1 MLLVP
6 THQLSLSQDNADIE
20 WKFARAVIIRN
31 IWKSP
36 PIPIPINIFHFV
48 ALLASDVCCTSFK
61 VMRCIVDGR
70 LAQWGISYHIN
81 LSLAFF

>member
-48 ALLASDVCCTSFK
+48 ALLASNVCCTFCK
-61 VMRCIVDGR
+61 VKRYVMDGR
-70 LAQWGISYHIN
+70 LSRLTYFMSIF
-81 LSLAFF
+81 L

>member
-48 ALLASDVCCTSFK
+48 ALLVSNVFCTFCK
-61 VMRCIVDGR
+61 VKRYVMDGGLSR
-70 LAQWGISYHIN
+70 LTYFMSIF
-81 LSLAFF
+81 L